1 VQSRDAVQRETSQ
14 TRARKGREYPALGV
28 MDAELNAYDA
38 LGLSFESNPDDATI
52 RKVRRRER
60 DASSFFHCISFVDC
74 SRAVRS
80 RVEETDERIDDD
92 HAIGCDRRLESW
104 R

>member
-1 VQSRDAVQRETSQ
+1 MPVQCSRGTQFNAKLHKHARERVERTP
-14 TRARKGREYPALGV
+14 RGGV

-60 DASSFFHCISFVDC
+60 DASSFFHCISFVH
-74 SRAVRS
+74 R
-80 RVEETDERIDDD
+80 
-92 HAIGCDRRLESW
+92 
-104 R
+104 

>member
-1 VQSRDAVQRETSQ
+1 
-14 TRARKGREYPALGV
+14 

-60 DASSFFHCISFVDC
+60 DASSFFHCIAFVHC
-74 SRAVRS
+74 
-80 RVEETDERIDDD
+80 
-92 HAIGCDRRLESW
+92 
-104 R
+104 